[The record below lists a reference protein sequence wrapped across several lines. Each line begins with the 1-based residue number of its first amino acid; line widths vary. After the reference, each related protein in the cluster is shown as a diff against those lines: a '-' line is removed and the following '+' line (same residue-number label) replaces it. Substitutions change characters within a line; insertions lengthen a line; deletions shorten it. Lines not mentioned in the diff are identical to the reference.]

1 MQYVGQ
7 TKRTLGERFREHMR
21 DIQKKSPKLLSVH
34 LNSAGHKGIEDISI
48 SILSFIKQTPNS
60 LSAQKARDRMEMFWY
75 NQLGTMVPRGLNVEK
90 TAKRSINSSSS
101 FSTSTTIHN
110 DSRPRKVYLT

>member
-1 MQYVGQ
+1 MGD
-7 TKRTLGERFREHMR
+7 RFREHIR
-21 DIQKKSPKLLSVH
+21 DVKNKLPKLLCVH
-34 LNSAGHKGIEDISI
+34 LNSAGHNGSEDISI

-90 TAKRSINSSSS
+90 TAKKS
-101 FSTSTTIHN
+101 
-110 DSRPRKVYLT
+110 YQ